1 MYFNVLCKMINKNI
15 LQKKKLKVYRA
26 FMLALRKPKILK
38 KRSCQKIILVILKVF
53 DTRITVHSYARLMTR

>member
-15 LQKKKLKVYRA
+15 LQKKLKMYRA